1 MTDDI
6 TQIKERQDRLEGRV
20 TVLENTVNVE
30 AIARA
35 GMEDDLEGAKSDIVG
50 LKATKQM
57 LQTVIT
63 ASSEHREQL
72 QALAATTTRTEVL
85 VGRLQADFK
94 DRFDAVDAQFVRT
107 GERFDAVDARLAK
120 VDARFDAV
128 DARLAE
134 VDARFDKVDARF
146 AEVDA
151 RFDKVDAR
159 FAKVDERFDRV
170 EAGIN
175 AILDRLGPPP
185 GGGIDQN

>member
-6 TQIKERQDRLEGRV
+6 TQIKQRQDRLEGRV

-63 ASSEHREQL
+63 ASNEHREQL
-72 QALAATTTRTEVL
+72 QALAGTTTRTEVL
-85 VGRLQADFK
+85 VGRLQADSK
-94 DRFDAVDAQFVRT
+94 DRFDT
-107 GERFDAVDARLAK
+107 VDARLAK
-120 VDARFDAV
+120 VDKRFDT
-128 DARLAE
+128 
-134 VDARFDKVDARF
+134 VDARFV
-146 AEVDA
+146 
-151 RFDKVDAR
+151 
-159 FAKVDERFDRV
+159 KVDERFDQV
-170 EAGIN
+170 AAGIK

-185 GGGIDQN
+185 GGGNDQN